1 MHALVRYWTGF
12 NCTKC
17 QTFVMTESPD
27 WACLCQRCYH
37 YQQPDIL
44 DWIRLPRPASDQG
57 G

>member
-1 MHALVRYWTGF
+1 MNTVFRHRIGF

-17 QTFVMTESPD
+17 ETFVMTENPD

-37 YQQPDIL
+37 YQQPDIQ
-44 DWIRLPRPASDQG
+44 DWIRLPDHASDQG